1 MNQQHLNDAATTLWR
16 HFNEATRLDALPAAC
31 RPTNRADA
39 YAVQREVA
47 RLSGRLV
54 AGWKIAATSEAGQK
68 HIGVDGPIAARL
80 LSERV
85 IAGGLRIP
93 MDSNVMNVA
102 EAEFAFRMARAL
114 PPRAT
119 PYRVDEVMDAVDTLH
134 LAIEVPDSR
143 YRDFASVGALQLIAD
158 GACASW
164 LVVSGATPVGWR
176 DVDLVGHRV
185 CALRNGELAGEGSGA
200 NVLGD
205 PRVALTWLANELA
218 GIGEGLQ
225 AGQIVTTGACV
236 APVAV
241 APGDSIEMDFG
252 VLGAVQV
259 AFA

>member
-16 HFNEATRLDALPAAC
+16 HFSETTRLDALPPPC
-31 RPTNRADA
+31 RPASRADA

-47 RLSGRLV
+47 RLSGRPV

-114 PPRAT
+114 PPRAE
-119 PYRVDEVMDAVDTLH
+119 PYRVDEVMDAVGTLH

-143 YRDFASVGALQLIAD
+143 YLDFASVGALQLIAD

-164 LVVSGATPVGWR
+164 LVVSGATPAAWR

-185 CALRNGELAGEGSGA
+185 RAYRNGELAGEGSGA

-205 PRVALTWLANELA
+205 PRIAMTWLANELS

-225 AGQIVTTGACV
+225 AGHIVTTGACV
-236 APVAV
+236 APMAV
-241 APGDSIEMDFG
+241 AAGDSIEVDFG
-252 VLGAVQV
+252 VLGTVQV
-259 AFA
+259 GFA